1 MIQASS
7 LMFILLREVGEGGR
21 EREGG
26 GFNYGSLLNDYYSYD
41 KRCMNTLKTSYFL
54 LFIFFFFS
62 LGSANVTLH
71 LCMKTH
77 TLFISSLPPLSP
89 YLFSSYPLVPTAA
102 KLLSISSIL
111 WSHFGAH
118 SFATSVAPTQQHL
131 KIVHF

>member
-54 LFIFFFFS
+54 LFIFFFFFPWLSKCHSAFMHEDPYSVHFISTSFVTLLVFFLS
-62 LGSANVTLH
+62 LGPYSCQASKH
-71 LCMKTH
+71 FFHFMKS
-77 TLFISSLPPLSP
+77 FWSS
-89 YLFSSYPLVPTAA
+89 
-102 KLLSISSIL
+102 
-111 WSHFGAH
+111 
-118 SFATSVAPTQQHL
+118 
-131 KIVHF
+131 